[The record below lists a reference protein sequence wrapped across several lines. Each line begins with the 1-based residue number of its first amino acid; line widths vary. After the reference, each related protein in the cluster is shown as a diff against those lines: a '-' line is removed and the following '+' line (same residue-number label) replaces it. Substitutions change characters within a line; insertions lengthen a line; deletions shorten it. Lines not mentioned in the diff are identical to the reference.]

1 MDTKQSTSEKIGALI
16 GRWPPAVQAAFW
28 MLLIGTLVTLTLVF
42 ARELSGEIHVFEI
55 VLFRSIFGLLFML
68 PWMMRQGLAAMRIE
82 QCYGLVTLRSALAFF
97 GSAAF
102 FYAATLMPLAD
113 VTSIVFL
120 RPIIAAIAA
129 IVFLNEV
136 VKMRRWSA
144 IIAGLI
150 GALVIVRPGFAEINI
165 GVAFALVTVFTLT
178 WNTINLKFLTRQ
190 ESSDALAIW
199 HMVLMVPLGAA
210 ACIFVWTTPTLEHL
224 FWMFLIGVCEMTSQR
239 CMSRGYKAAD
249 TTVIMAFT
257 FLRLPVAAL
266 LGFALFDEVPE
277 IWVWL
282 GAGIIA
288 ASSLY
293 IARRES
299 VVAKQRKDPEKA

>member
-1 MDTKQSTSEKIGALI
+1 MDTKQRTSEKIGALI

-42 ARELSGEIHVFEI
+42 ARKLSGEIHVFEI

-68 PWMMRQGLAAMRIE
+68 PWMMRRGLAAMRIE
-82 QCYGLVTLRSALAFF
+82 RSYGLVALRSALAFF

-136 VKMRRWSA
+136 VRMRRWSA

-178 WNTINLKFLTRQ
+178 WNTINLKFLTCQ

-239 CMSRGYKAAD
+239 CMSRAYKAAD

-299 VVAKQRKDPEKA
+299 VVAKQKKNPENA